1 MTGTTPSE
9 AWLSSTRRR
18 PSLAGIGAA
27 TGMPLASSQV
37 VRAAVS
43 ARRWNRFGET
53 DDFAIRRLSP
63 DVTHASRFPELMTR
77 RWQVIDCD
85 RRRVPKGLPD
95 PVDRGS
101 STGEPEALDQGI
113 FGVNRLPQQRAAWP
127 SRSKVNRNVAVK
139 SSLELFETPCAYR
152 DGRRGSSKPQFRN
165 NWPNLACLNGQ
176 NVSLVTIATGRCR
189 LYSPQGRPEKAAS
202 SPSAAATCSAL
213 HKQALQWRVEYGEQH
228 QDQGERAHAWR
239 EREP

>member
-18 PSLAGIGAA
+18 PSLAGNSGAA

-77 RWQVIDCD
+77 RSQ
-85 RRRVPKGLPD
+85 
-95 PVDRGS
+95 S
-101 STGEPEALDQGI
+101 STAI
-113 FGVNRLPQQRAAWP
+113 AHVSQRASPIQLTAEAAP
-127 SRSKVNRNVAVK
+127 ANPKRSIRASSGSTDSHSMLRSGVAVTIESQPELSP
-139 SSLELFETPCAYR
+139 SSPRSNYSTPLAHFAAAATALR
-152 DGRRGSSKPQFRN
+152 NDHRGMSNPQIRN
-165 NWPNLACLNGQ
+165 NWPNLACLNGR

-189 LYSPQGRPEKAAS
+189 LYSPQVVRKKRLHRPVPRRPAVHCTSKHSNGGWNMAIRAS
-202 SPSAAATCSAL
+202 RS
-213 HKQALQWRVEYGEQH
+213 R
-228 QDQGERAHAWR
+228 
-239 EREP
+239 